1 MDEAEQRRIDAG
13 NAIDLKWLRSFVV
26 VAEEASFTR
35 AASRVHVA
43 QPGVSAQVRRLESEL
58 GQQLLDRS
66 GRSVRLTEVGS
77 AVLPFAR
84 AALDAVANARL
95 AVDELAGLVRGQI
108 TVGMVSGCALPVL
121 AELLAGFHD
130 LYPGVAITL
139 TEGNS
144 DRLVE
149 LLRDGQLDL
158 ALIGSAGAAAPGVDT
173 AVIVAEEL
181 VAAVDPGHPLA
192 DSGAITVGAL
202 RGVPLVSLPCGTG
215 VRAALDAA
223 CAEAGFAPR
232 IVFEASALPMVVR
245 LAALGLGLAVV
256 PASAVPPVTGDAGT
270 GDAGTGDAGA
280 GNAGTGNAPRILRI
294 TDPQLRSRLE
304 LAWNSAPSANPA
316 ARVLIEHAR
325 TLVGRRPLR
334 RRQGPGHRPRQGRQE
349 LPTGIVVRVYLRD
362 TRPPNFSPL
371 VNSFRQVPA
380 SSRVSPAKC
389 GKFASGNSPVWST
402 STSRCTR

>member
-1 MDEAEQRRIDAG
+1 MELHQLEY
-13 NAIDLKWLRSFVV
+13 FVA

-95 AVDELAGLVRGQI
+95 TVDDLAGLVRGQV

-130 LYPGVAITL
+130 RHPGVAIAL
-139 TEGNS
+139 VEDNS

-149 LLRDGQLDL
+149 RLRDGRLDL
-158 ALIGSAGAAAPGVDT
+158 ALIGWAEQTPADIDSVVLVD
-173 AVIVAEEL
+173 EEL
-181 VAAVDPGHPLA
+181 VAVVAPGHPLA
-192 DSGAITVGAL
+192 GTGAGAGAGARAGGGAITIRQL
-202 RGVPLVSLPCGTG
+202 RDLPLVSLPRGTG

-223 CAEAGFAPR
+223 CAAAGFTPR
-232 IVFEASALPMVVR
+232 IVFEASALPMVVE
-245 LAALGLGLAVV
+245 LAGRGLGLAVV
-256 PASAVPPVTGDAGT
+256 PASIPNGPG
-270 GDAGTGDAGA
+270 
-280 GNAGTGNAPRILRI
+280 ILRL

-304 LAWNSAPSANPA
+304 LAWPSAPAANPA
-316 ARVLIEHAR
+316 ARALIEQAR
-325 TLVGRRPLR
+325 ALGPPGR
-334 RRQGPGHRPRQGRQE
+334 
-349 LPTGIVVRVYLRD
+349 
-362 TRPPNFSPL
+362 S
-371 VNSFRQVPA
+371 VP
-380 SSRVSPAKC
+380 
-389 GKFASGNSPVWST
+389 
-402 STSRCTR
+402 

>member
-1 MDEAEQRRIDAG
+1 MELHQLEY
-13 NAIDLKWLRSFVV
+13 FVA

-95 AVDELAGLVRGQI
+95 TVDDLAGLVRGQV

-130 LYPGVAITL
+130 RHPGVAIAL
-139 TEGNS
+139 VEDNS

-149 LLRDGQLDL
+149 RLRDGRLDL
-158 ALIGSAGAAAPGVDT
+158 ALIGWAEHTPADIDSVVLVD
-173 AVIVAEEL
+173 EEL
-181 VAAVDPGHPLA
+181 VAVVAPGHPLA
-192 DSGAITVGAL
+192 DAGARAGAITIRQL
-202 RGVPLVSLPCGTG
+202 RDLPLVSLPRGTG

-223 CAEAGFAPR
+223 CAAAGFTPR
-232 IVFEASALPMVVR
+232 IVFEASALPMVVE
-245 LAALGLGLAVV
+245 LADRGLGLAVV
-256 PASAVPPVTGDAGT
+256 PASIPNGPG
-270 GDAGTGDAGA
+270 
-280 GNAGTGNAPRILRI
+280 ILRL

-304 LAWNSAPSANPA
+304 LAWRCAPAANPA
-316 ARVLIEHAR
+316 ARALIEQAR
-325 TLVGRRPLR
+325 ALGPPGRSAP
-334 RRQGPGHRPRQGRQE
+334 
-349 LPTGIVVRVYLRD
+349 
-362 TRPPNFSPL
+362 
-371 VNSFRQVPA
+371 
-380 SSRVSPAKC
+380 
-389 GKFASGNSPVWST
+389 
-402 STSRCTR
+402 

>member
-1 MDEAEQRRIDAG
+1 MELHQLEY
-13 NAIDLKWLRSFVV
+13 FVA

-95 AVDELAGLVRGQI
+95 AVDDLAGLVCGQV

-130 LYPGVAITL
+130 RHPGVAIAL
-139 TEGNS
+139 VEDNS

-149 LLRDGQLDL
+149 RLRDGRLDL
-158 ALIGSAGAAAPGVDT
+158 ALIGWAEQTPADIDSVVLVD
-173 AVIVAEEL
+173 EEL
-181 VAAVDPGHPLA
+181 VAAVAPGHPLA
-192 DSGAITVGAL
+192 SAGADAGADAEAGAGAGAITIRQL
-202 RGVPLVSLPCGTG
+202 RDLPLVSLPRGTG

-223 CAEAGFAPR
+223 CAAAGFTPR
-232 IVFEASALPMVVR
+232 IVFEASALPMVVE
-245 LAALGLGLAVV
+245 LAGRGLGLAVV
-256 PASAVPPVTGDAGT
+256 PASIPNGPG
-270 GDAGTGDAGA
+270 
-280 GNAGTGNAPRILRI
+280 ILRI

-304 LAWNSAPSANPA
+304 LAWPAAPAANPA
-316 ARVLIEHAR
+316 ARALIERAR
-325 TLVGRRPLR
+325 ALGPPGR
-334 RRQGPGHRPRQGRQE
+334 
-349 LPTGIVVRVYLRD
+349 
-362 TRPPNFSPL
+362 S
-371 VNSFRQVPA
+371 VP
-380 SSRVSPAKC
+380 
-389 GKFASGNSPVWST
+389 
-402 STSRCTR
+402 